1 VKGIAVLIL
10 AAGAAR
16 RMNQAKMLLPV
27 GHSTILQSI
36 IDQSKT
42 IHPDTICIVT
52 GFYHAEIIE
61 KIQDDQLLFVYNE
74 QWQEGMSA
82 SINKGLSFLVDLNPE
97 LKAVLILVAD
107 QPYITSALLQEMI
120 ALQSR
125 TNKGIIAARYRGING
140 TPVLFTQNH
149 FSNLEK
155 LSGDKGA
162 RSILLQHPDDLL
174 TVDFPLGEIDI
185 DTEDDYKNFVLNNG
199 NAAG

>member
-1 VKGIAVLIL
+1 MKGIAVLIL

-36 IDQSKT
+36 INQSKT
-42 IHPDTICIVT
+42 IHPDAICVVT
-52 GFYHAEIIE
+52 GFYQAEIME
-61 KIQDDQLLFVYNE
+61 KILDDQLLFVYNE
-74 QWQEGMSA
+74 RWQEGMSA
-82 SINKGLSFLVDLNPE
+82 SIKKGLSHVVSLHPE

-107 QPYITSALLQEMI
+107 QPYITGALLQEMI

-125 TNKGIIAARYRGING
+125 SNKGIIAARYRGING

-149 FSNLEK
+149 FSNLAK

-174 TVDFPLGEIDI
+174 TVDFSLGEIDI
-185 DTEDDYKNFVLNNG
+185 DTEDDYKKFVLNNG
-199 NAAG
+199 NADR